1 VSNPFDAV
9 DAFERDLAVY
19 AGSKYAVSCTSC
31 TEALLLCCAYLK
43 VREVEIPSRT
53 YVGVAQSI
61 LNAGGTVKFRDEAWE
76 GIYQLA
82 PYSIFDAARRFRAL
96 MHAEY
101 PFSFMCVSFHA
112 SKILGHTDGGAIL
125 HSDDRADP
133 ILRKMRFDGRTAGVH
148 PRDDEFVRGFHCYMA
163 PSTAAAL
170 HRKLAH
176 MPADNA
182 DLPRSD
188 YSDLSL
194 APIFGGSGTQVIAEA
209 TE

>member
-1 VSNPFDAV
+1 MSNPFDAV

-43 VREVEIPSRT
+43 VQEVEIPRYT
-53 YVGVAQSI
+53 YVGAAQSI
-61 LNAGGTVKFRDEAWE
+61 LNAGGTVSFRDEDWQ
-76 GIYQLA
+76 GIYQFR
-82 PYSIFDAARRFRAL
+82 PYPVYDAARRFRSGMAIPS
-96 MHAEY
+96 A
-101 PFSFMCVSFHA
+101 FVCVSFHV

-125 HSDDRADP
+125 HSDDKADVV
-133 ILRKMRFDGRTAGVH
+133 LRKMRFDGRTAGVH

-170 HRKLAH
+170 HRKLSH

-182 DLPRSD
+182 DLQRSD

-194 APIFGGSGTQVIAEA
+194 APIFREA
-209 TE
+209 TKNPIADAAE